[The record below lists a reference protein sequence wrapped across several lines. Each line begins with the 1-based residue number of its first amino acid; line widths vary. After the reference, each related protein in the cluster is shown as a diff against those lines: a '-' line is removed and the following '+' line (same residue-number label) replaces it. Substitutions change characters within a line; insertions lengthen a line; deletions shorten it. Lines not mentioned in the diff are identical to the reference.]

1 MTTSKPVGWYAASL
15 SEIKDFLDALGE
27 DADVDG
33 LVVKPGDTIVAALIS
48 MLYAAPVLHTASA
61 HAAAVVNTLEL
72 LEQAP

>member
-1 MTTSKPVGWYAASL
+1 MSVVTGWYAASL
-15 SEIKDFLDALGE
+15 SEIKDFLDQFEESDSLTVE
-27 DADVDG
+27 
-33 LVVKPGDTIVAALIS
+33 PGDTIVAAMIS